1 MSTKKSNKKSKG
13 QQELNPLVALAIVAV
28 VIGGAGYF
36 LMGSSDDSSD
46 SYSGDTSSVTT
57 GTPTKTI
64 IENVE
69 APDAK
74 NAPLILPA
82 QVKNLEVFNNNI
94 SEKQHQVFNAK
105 LDTEL
110 AQSNLVL
117 QQLKDKSQQLKKH
130 KSAGDEFDDFG
141 MQRNYQ
147 PVSNYHDTNSSMT
160 TAQDENKNVVGNFK
174 SSNHVDVSM
183 TTMINGKRLAVVKEH
198 DHFKTVGVNNY
209 VNGNMKVKSISE
221 EKVCFVITGK
231 GNGKTTCVAV

>member
-1 MSTKKSNKKSKG
+1 MSTKKNKKSKG

-36 LMGSSDDSSD
+36 LIGSDDSSD
-46 SYSGDTSSVTT
+46 SYSSDTSTVAT

-74 NAPLILPA
+74 NAPMILPA
-82 QVKNLEVFNNNI
+82 KVNNLEVFNNNV

-130 KSAGDEFDDFG
+130 NSAGDEFDDFG

-147 PVSNYHDTNSSMT
+147 PVSNYHETNSSMT
-160 TAQDENKNVVGNFK
+160 TAKNEDKNVVGNFK
-174 SSNHVDVSM
+174 SPNHVDVSM
-183 TTMINGKRLAVVKEH
+183 TTMINGKRLAVVKDH
-198 DHFKTVGVNNY
+198 DHYKTVGVNNY